1 MSDFNNDVAE
11 SEINNDDLKNRF
23 DQTTNKLIQENNV
36 DSVSKML
43 LDDIIYQSVEE
54 LEEEEE
60 TKK

>member
-43 LDDIIYQSVEE
+43 LDIIYQSVEE
-54 LEEEEE
+54 LKEEE

>member
-11 SEINNDDLKNRF
+11 PEINNDDLKNRF
-23 DQTTNKLIQENNV
+23 DQTTNKLILENNV

-54 LEEEEE
+54 LKEEE

>member
-11 SEINNDDLKNRF
+11 SEINHDDLKNRF
-23 DQTTNKLIQENNV
+23 DQTANKLIQENNV

-54 LEEEEE
+54 LEEEE

>member
-1 MSDFNNDVAE
+1 MSGFNNDVAE

-43 LDDIIYQSVEE
+43 LDIIYQSVEE
-54 LEEEEE
+54 LKEEE

>member
-1 MSDFNNDVAE
+1 MSGFNNDVAE

-54 LEEEEE
+54 LEEEE

>member
-23 DQTTNKLIQENNV
+23 DQTANKLIQENNV

-54 LEEEEE
+54 LEEEE

>member
-54 LEEEEE
+54 LEEEE

>member
-54 LEEEEE
+54 LKEEE

>member
-1 MSDFNNDVAE
+1 MSGFNNDVAE
-11 SEINNDDLKNRF
+11 SEINNDLKNRF

-54 LEEEEE
+54 LKEEE